1 MNEMLQG
8 SVEGI
13 FRGGDR
19 AVKQDGET
27 VRLHSAQSICYCKE
41 EPTRAGE
48 FKRTS
53 LNQSQSKMLATFG
66 CVGECIEDH

>member
-27 VRLHSAQSICYCKE
+27 AGHHSAQSICYCEE
-41 EPTRAGE
+41 EPSRAGE
-48 FKRTS
+48 FKHTS
-53 LNQSQSKMLATFG
+53 LKQILSQ
-66 CVGECIEDH
+66 I